1 MQFRADVHISSRC
14 AWLGCLLVWPRVYSS
29 YACAYIRTHERNVL
43 PHRLTCAISYR
54 IFYGRPYRPRHIM
67 AYANW
72 VDKKNRFQR
81 RTKVVVEMRKI
92 STLRDSAY
100 ADAQDGAFFSPRIT
114 TFLVFCFARLP
125 PPPFPSA
132 STTSAMHVTS
142 QRRNALF
149 SCYARM
155 SLTLF
160 LREISAGISLHSVDM
175 AMLM

>member
-1 MQFRADVHISSRC
+1 MITCPCLKCNSVQAYLQPVC
-14 AWLGCLLVWPRVYSS
+14 LAWLPTRPTAHIYLCACCVYMHK
-29 YACAYIRTHERNVL
+29 HERNVL
-43 PHRLTCAISYR
+43 PHRLTCVISYR

-100 ADAQDGAFFSPRIT
+100 ADAQDNTFFSFPRSS
-114 TFLVFCFARLP
+114 LP
-125 PPPFPSA
+125 FQPPVRC
-132 STTSAMHVTS
+132 HVTL
-142 QRRNALF
+142 QQRNALF